1 MTIRVSLG
9 ERLGDSLS
17 SRLTNGLSSGLS
29 NGLSKILAYR
39 LICTLSYLGLLS
51 LGLFI
56 WAGSAAAASQAQA
69 ASLSVFENKAAEH
82 KPAEHE
88 TAERI
93 ELDGE
98 IQAAFEALGARG
110 VLVLMDDNRG
120 ALSTND
126 LARSRH
132 AYIPAS
138 TFKIPHSLLLLEAG
152 IVKDEHSQF
161 AWDGVKRAYT
171 PWNRDHSFTGA
182 MKYSVVPIYQ
192 KLALQLGAERMA
204 QGLTHLGYGNA
215 NIGGGLDSFWLD
227 GDLAISALE
236 QVHFLRRLYH
246 NQLPVSERSQRIVK
260 TMMLNQANGEW
271 VLRAKTGY
279 GVRQGQKLGWWVG
292 WLEREENT
300 YFFAMNMDIATDN
313 DLALRKRVVKQLLT
327 AKGWM

>member
-1 MTIRVSLG
+1 MTMRINLG

-17 SRLTNGLSSGLS
+17 RRLTNGLSSGLS
-29 NGLSKILAYR
+29 SGLSKILAYR

-56 WAGSAAAASQAQA
+56 WAGSAAAATQA
-69 ASLSVFENKAAEH
+69 ASLSVFENKAGEH
-82 KPAEHE
+82 KAVKHTLAEP
-88 TAERI
+88 I
-93 ELDGE
+93 KLDDE
-98 IQAAFEALGARG
+98 IQAAFEALGASG
-110 VLVLMDDNRG
+110 VLVLLDDNRG

-138 TFKIPHSLLLLEAG
+138 TFKLPHSLLLLEAG

-161 AWDGVKRAYT
+161 AWDGVKRTYT

-204 QGLTHLGYGNA
+204 QGLTDLGYGNA

-227 GDLAISALE
+227 GDLSISALE
-236 QVHFLRRLYH
+236 QVLFLRRLYH